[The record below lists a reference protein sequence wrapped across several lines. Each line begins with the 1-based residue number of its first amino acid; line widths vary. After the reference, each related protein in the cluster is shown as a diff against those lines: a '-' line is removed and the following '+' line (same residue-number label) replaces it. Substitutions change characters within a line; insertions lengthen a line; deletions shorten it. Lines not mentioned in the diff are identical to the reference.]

1 MNKPPAA
8 FPNPLM
14 PTIVA
19 DTGAERPKTDTK
31 MTYLNK
37 KNIYEYICQKL
48 RKIYEYETDMHKI
61 YNLFVIQTNEQ
72 PQEKAASADTY
83 QSVES

>member
-14 PTIVA
+14 TTIVA

-31 MTYLNK
+31 MTYLKK